1 MGVKTVQSEVCLI
14 NDFPWGRPEVYPTA
28 CANISFIQE
37 GIFVHLYAEEQ
48 FIRATVTEDNGPVYK
63 DSCLEFFFCPMPG
76 VSDSYFNFEVN
87 PLGALYVGFSSKGT
101 REDSKPIDYSE
112 FKEIIG
118 VKVNRKE
125 NSWDVS
131 YKVPYKLIQRYMPEF
146 AKAEHGCISANFYKC
161 GDETKYPHFAVWN
174 HIDPQVVT
182 KPDFHVVKYF
192 KIIKY

>member
-1 MGVKTVQSEVCLI
+1 MLAFLQK
-14 NDFPWGRPEVYPTA
+14 
-28 CANISFIQE
+28 
-37 GIFVHLYAEEQ
+37 EQ
-48 FIRATVTEDNGPVYK
+48 
-63 DSCLEFFFCPMPG
+63 
-76 VSDSYFNFEVN
+76 
-87 PLGALYVGFSSKGT
+87 
-101 REDSKPIDYSE
+101 DSKPIDYSE

-174 HIDPQVVT
+174 HIDPQVVK

-192 KIIKY
+192 KVIKY

>member
-1 MGVKTVQSEVCLI
+1 MGVKTVESEVCLI

-28 CANISFIQE
+28 CAHISFIQE

-48 FIRATVTEDNGPVYK
+48 FIRATVTEDNGPVYM

-131 YKVPYKLIQRYMPEF
+131 YKVPYKLIQIYMPEF

>member
-28 CANISFIQE
+28 CAHISFVQE

-48 FIRATVTEDNGPVYK
+48 FIRATVTEDNGPVYM

-131 YKVPYKLIQRYMPEF
+131 YKVPYKLIQIYMPEF